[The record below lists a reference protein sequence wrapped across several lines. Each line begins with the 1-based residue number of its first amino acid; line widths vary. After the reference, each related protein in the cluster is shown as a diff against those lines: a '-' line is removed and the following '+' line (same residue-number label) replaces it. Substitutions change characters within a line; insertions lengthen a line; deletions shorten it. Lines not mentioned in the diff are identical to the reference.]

1 VAEKVAYTG
10 LWEVER
16 PLGRKR
22 LNREIAVTALVG
34 SFAVPKLGVARFY
47 ALFATLG
54 RVNLVPKVKARST
67 AYLDA
72 CIGNFGILMVY
83 EASEIAIFRCLPVAF

>member
-1 VAEKVAYTG
+1 MDE
-10 LWEVER
+10 E
-16 PLGRKR
+16 R

-34 SFAVPKLGVARFY
+34 SFAVPKLGVAGGILRFVRD
-47 ALFATLG
+47 LG
-54 RVNLVPKVKARST
+54 TRELVPKVKACST
-67 AYLDA
+67 AYRDA